1 MSLQGFPWHIE
12 YVPIQKRA
20 DYYKSQPSPNPP
32 RPPRPQKSIEKHEWT
47 DWSQYGKYK
56 N

>member
-20 DYYKSQPSPNPP
+20 DYYKSQPSPK
-32 RPPRPQKSIEKHEWT
+32 PPRPQKSIEKHEWT